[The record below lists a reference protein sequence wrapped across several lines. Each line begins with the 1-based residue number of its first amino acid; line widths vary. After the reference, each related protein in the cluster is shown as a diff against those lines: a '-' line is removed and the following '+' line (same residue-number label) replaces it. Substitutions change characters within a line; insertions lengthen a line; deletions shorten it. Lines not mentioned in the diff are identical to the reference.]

1 MTQFC
6 KIRDRF
12 FIDGGPLQRFNGQPF
27 RILGLDVE
35 GIVEN
40 QPDWRF
46 QVRFADGSVH
56 DHVRPECLFLDV
68 DTELDSLTAVL

>member
-6 KIRDRF
+6 KLRDRF
-12 FIDGGPLQRFNGQPF
+12 FIDGGPLQRYNGQPF

-35 GIVEN
+35 SDAGG
-40 QPDWRF
+40 QPDWHF

-56 DHVRPECLFLDV
+56 DHINAEFLFSDLDA
-68 DTELDSLTAVL
+68 ELDSLTAVL